1 MIRFLVICLLI
12 IAPLPV
18 ALSEDSALVNFK
30 MLSLSTAMKLAKET
44 LKNCQSKGFQVA
56 VAIVDRSGVTQV
68 ILRDRFAGPHTVEV
82 ARRKAWTAASF
93 KTDTLELSKLTEA
106 GQPFS
111 ALRFVPE
118 SMMAGGGVQVR
129 SAGSL
134 VAGIG
139 VSGAPGGKVDDAC
152 ARYGIE
158 TIAEELEF

>member
-1 MIRFLVICLLI
+1 MIRFLVICLLTI
-12 IAPLPV
+12 NPLPR
-18 ALSEDSALVNFK
+18 ALAEDSALVTFK
-30 MLSLSTAMKLAKET
+30 ILSLSTAMKLAEET

-56 VAIVDRSGVTQV
+56 VAVVDRSGVTQV
-68 ILRDRFAGPHTVEV
+68 LLRNRFAGPHTVEV

-111 ALRFVPE
+111 ALRFVPG

-139 VSGAPGGKVDDAC
+139 VSGAPGGEVDDAC

>member
-18 ALSEDSALVNFK
+18 ALSEDSALVSFK

-82 ARRKAWTAASF
+82 ARQKAWTAASF

-111 ALRFVPE
+111 TLRFVPGA
-118 SMMAGGGVQVR
+118 MMAGGGVQVR

-139 VSGAPGGKVDDAC
+139 VSGAPGGELDDAC